1 VESSG
6 PLTKSVTAPPV
17 AVALR
22 GVTRTFAGSPRPALA
37 DVTIEVPAGEF
48 CVVIGPSGCGKSTT
62 LRMVAGLDR
71 PDLGEVELGGRSMA
85 GVAPQ
90 DRDVAMVFQGYALY
104 PHMTARETMEF
115 PLKMRKVPPETRRR
129 QVAEAAEILRLGPL
143 LDRRP
148 DQLSGGER
156 QRVAMGRALVR
167 RPRVFLFDEPLSNLD
182 ASLRAGIRAE
192 IGALVRQTGATAMY
206 VTHDHVEAMTLA
218 DRIVLMRGG
227 TVQQQGSPRTIYE
240 RPASSFVAT
249 FVGSPRMN
257 LLPATILDGAIRLGS
272 LTLPLEFLVGLPA
285 TCPET
290 IELGIRCEAL
300 SIESADAPSRAEHPS
315 VVGTVTLVEP
325 LGAET
330 HVTVAIEGGSVIAR
344 VPGFFGPALGERA
357 RVVFDPGQLHVFDPA
372 REGATIGRSRALG

>member
-1 VESSG
+1 MVESSG
-6 PLTKSVTAPPV
+6 SLTKSPL

-22 GVTRTFAGSPRPALA
+22 GVTRHFEGSPRPALA
-37 DVTIEVPAGEF
+37 DVTIEVPEGEF

-71 PDLGEVELGGRSMA
+71 PDRGDVELGGRSMA

-115 PLKMRKVPPETRRR
+115 PLKMRKVPADIRRR
-129 QVAEAAEILRLGPL
+129 QVEEAAEILRLGPL

-192 IGALVRQTGATAMY
+192 IGGLVRKAGATAMY

-227 TVQQQGSPRTIYE
+227 TVQQAGTPRTIYE
-240 RPASSFVAT
+240 RPGSSFVAT

-257 LLPATILDGAIRLGS
+257 LIPMVLGDGALRAG
-272 LTLPLEFLVGLPA
+272 ELVVPMTTFPEWA
-285 TCPET
+285 CACPEQV
-290 IELGIRCEAL
+290 EVGVRCEAV
-300 SIESADAPSRAEHPS
+300 SIASAAEPVPSQPS
-315 VVGTVTLVEP
+315 ALGTVTLVEP

-330 HVTVAIEGGSVIAR
+330 QVTVSVGGCSIVAR
-344 VPGFFGPALGERA
+344 SPGFTGPAVGDQV
-357 RVVFDPGQLHVFDPA
+357 RVVLAPSQLHVFDPA
-372 REGATIGRSRALG
+372 RDGVTLSRSLADG